1 MYSVK
6 DLYDLTP
13 LSCVRGVVP
22 EKSIW
27 KNGAVVVKKRG

>member
-1 MYSVK
+1 MNTVH

-13 LSCVRGVVP
+13 LSCMRGVVP
-22 EKSIW
+22 EKSVW